1 MNKTAKILIGAVF
14 TVAVGFASAES
25 WTNVAKNP
33 ATVAHQVGPHVNFTS
48 AAPVPVRPPA
58 PVQPTEW
65 WMPDSPE
72 CALFNDE
79 DYSLVQF
86 YKDAVKF
93 GFDPHLTNK
102 GNMVI
107 LEYHQGSLRQ
117 QLPLFRSKAACETA
131 LQAAKD
137 AAQAEQ
143 RKLDQ
148 VLAPYR

>member
-1 MNKTAKILIGAVF
+1 MNKTAKILIASAFAV
-14 TVAVGFASAES
+14 AIGFASAES
-25 WTNVAKNP
+25 WTNVAKTP
-33 ATVAHQVGPHVNFTS
+33 ATVAHQVGPHASFTL
-48 AAPVPVRPPA
+48 AAPVAAQPTVT
-58 PVQPTEW
+58 VQPTEW
-65 WMPDSPE
+65 WIPDSPE

-79 DYSLVQF
+79 GYSLVQF

>member
-1 MNKTAKILIGAVF
+1 MNKTAKILTGAAVV
-14 TVAVGFASAES
+14 VAIGFAATES
-25 WTNVAKNP
+25 WTSIAKSK
-33 ATVAHQVGPHVNFTS
+33 AASHASFTL
-48 AAPVPVRPPA
+48 AAPVAAQPTVT
-58 PVQPTEW
+58 VQPTEW

-79 DYSLVQF
+79 GYSLVQF